1 MIKSLIQSIRKLV
14 PDFIWQ
20 IGVRWRHARN
30 NHHRAASDRLCPK
43 LWEVT
48 QGNIA
53 SGPFMGLKYIQEA
66 AGSSFLPKL
75 TGTYEMEL
83 WPVFASIAERGASF
97 DGVVDIGAAEGSYAI
112 GLARMCP
119 NACVVSYE
127 IDSHARELQTELA
140 RRNGLSDRLQIL
152 GAADVASIEAKLTQF
167 KRVLVVCDIE
177 GAEKEILDPS
187 LIPSLAVAEIL
198 VETHE
203 SKAPGIK
210 QLLRERFSA
219 THTIELYENR
229 KRSAAVCP
237 DVLRRHLS
245 DDEAAT
251 AVWEDRGLVQ
261 HWMWMKPTNK
271 GIEK

>member
-1 MIKSLIQSIRKLV
+1 MKFAQPLWLVAGLIACLALVWRYRRFDARQRNELAKFASASLIAQLT
-14 PDFIWQ
+14 
-20 IGVRWRHARN
+20 
-30 NHHRAASDRLCPK
+30 AS
-43 LWEVT
+43 
-48 QGNIA
+48 
-53 SGPFMGLKYIQEA
+53 
-66 AGSSFLPKL
+66 
-75 TGTYEMEL
+75 
-83 WPVFASIAERGASF
+83 
-97 DGVVDIGAAEGSYAI
+97 
-112 GLARMCP
+112 
-119 NACVVSYE
+119 VSP
-127 IDSHARELQTELA
+127 A
-140 RRNGLSDRLQIL
+140 RR
-152 GAADVASIEAKLTQF
+152 QF